1 MLAIEYHGTFIDNIN
16 LPRKYRFLTKEPL
29 KDDRSRFSNSKKQE
43 MTEEGRIDIVCTYVR
58 TYVRVI
64 QVSIKYKEINKKN
77 NKVSPQP

>member
-58 TYVRVI
+58 VI

-77 NKVSPQP
+77 NKVSPPP